1 MRGINYLA
9 GFGTVFISIGI
20 ICFKTLLQ
28 KDVVKGHL
36 QNPKIISKANKVI
49 IFISGILSIVFGLIL
64 ILRALKIV

>member
-9 GFGTVFISIGI
+9 GFGTVFIFIGI

-28 KDVVKGHL
+28 KDAVKGHL
-36 QNPKIISKANKVI
+36 QKPKIISKTNKVI
-49 IFISGILSIVFGLIL
+49 IFISGILSFVFGLIL